1 MTSLEC
7 AGFFLLKFKSELA
20 QVFWKFKA
28 RVENESGCK
37 IQIVRFDIGKEYNMP
52 VTHFNKTELL
62 KEEIDTSWRWQDA
75 CCMKKKLPKKFW
87 AEAAN
92 TVVFLQNRLPQRQ

>member
-1 MTSLEC
+1 M
-7 AGFFLLKFKSELA
+7 
-20 QVFWKFKA
+20 
-28 RVENESGCK
+28 RVALHVDFENESGCK